1 MLSIGNLLAPVIFIP
16 ASFVYFIAS
25 QACFMRYLIKAKKNK
40 NFFQSFNF

>member
-1 MLSIGNLLAPVIFIP
+1 MLSIGNLLSPIIFLP
-16 ASFVYFIAS
+16 ASFVYLTAS